1 MGVGASRKDH
11 KHHSK
16 RIPSPP
22 PPGESLSPLTDTV
35 QPKIPVQ
42 DQHFSHEAQNKD
54 IKEQVHVARTS
65 QTSTDKK
72 ASPNDTLETYKAK
85 YPDQAEDLET
95 MLERLQAL
103 KNFVD
108 QNLNDPVDY
117 AKVGKT
123 IEGLFHT
130 SYLTGKSA
138 GTGEE
143 KQFTTLIE
151 FTIEVGGAEQLKLF
165 VQHCWKK
172 FSYLIKEES
181 DGEDSDDKEEPNDN
195 EDSDDEEEPNDNEDS
210 DDEEEPN
217 DSEES
222 DDEEEIDDL
231 YVLLDCLSNTL
242 AAIQN
247 LSDSHS
253 CYDCLLGTIAAI
265 QNFANFHQGFCSAC
279 ADAGIISMC
288 FEIVKQID
296 AENSNWE
303 EEDEDSELVTIIDNS
318 IGILHNISRRLRDR
332 ELFANREQT
341 LLYFA
346 KKKVPAIA
354 AESLLTLAYLVD
366 ENTNHLILADEN
378 LLSFIITLLDE
389 AWQSEDRHSNGYSA
403 KELAEGL
410 SHLAIN
416 DANKNI
422 LGQNGIIP
430 VLISVIKTSN
440 EDEEKAS
447 ATRALWMLAFD
458 DNNKKEIR
466 QEEGAMDILHQLQQS
481 ENPEVQKAAA
491 GALWELEGKTAR
503 HLERIE
509 STGNHVM
516 ISYQWDSQEVLVE
529 VKNRLRASGYRV
541 WMDLEQMRGS
551 TLDSMAEAVENGSV
565 VLVCVSRRYKE
576 SQNCRSEATYAYDLK
591 KDIIPLM
598 MECNY
603 KGDGWLGLIVT
614 GKMRFKF
621 WSKDVL
627 EESVTKLIRELGE
640 RGKHVDV
647 ADGPPKPVVQADQAD
662 IVATSPSSPGVFT
675 WTNERV
681 KQWFK
686 EIGLE
691 KVCKEDISG
700 MNGQSLT
707 DLQQLRK
714 ECPEYFYRCLERD
727 LNLTNML
734 DIFTFT
740 KGLGKLF

>member
-1 MGVGASRKDH
+1 MGAGASRN
-11 KHHSK
+11 HHSK
-16 RIPSPP
+16 GIPSPP
-22 PPGESLSPLTDTV
+22 RESLSPVKDTV

-54 IKEQVHVARTS
+54 IKEQVDVARTS

-72 ASPNDTLETYKAK
+72 ASPNDTLETYIVKH
-85 YPDQAEDLET
+85 PDQAENLET

-103 KNFVD
+103 KNFVAK
-108 QNLNDPVDY
+108 NLNDPEDY
-117 AKVGKT
+117 ATLGKQT
-123 IEGLFHT
+123 IEGLFETSVHT
-130 SYLTGKSA
+130 FESA
-138 GTGEE
+138 GTQEE
-143 KQFTTLIE
+143 KEFITLIE
-151 FTIEVGGAEQLKLF
+151 FTIDVGGAEQLKRF
-165 VQHCWKK
+165 VQHCFKK
-172 FSYLIKEES
+172 FSYLI
-181 DGEDSDDKEEPNDN
+181 N
-195 EDSDDEEEPNDNEDS
+195 
-210 DDEEEPN
+210 
-217 DSEES
+217 EES
-222 DDEEEIDDL
+222 DDEEETDD
-231 YVLLDCLSNTL
+231 YTCYDCLSNTL
-242 AAIQN
+242 A
-247 LSDSHS
+247 
-253 CYDCLLGTIAAI
+253 TI
-265 QNFANFHQGFCSAC
+265 QNFSDFHQGFCSAC
-279 ADAGIISMC
+279 AGAGIISMC
-288 FEIVKQID
+288 FEIIKQID

-366 ENTNHLILADEN
+366 ENTNHLISADEN

-416 DANKNI
+416 DANKTI
-422 LGQNGIIP
+422 LGQNGVIP

-458 DNNKKEIR
+458 DNNKGEIR

-481 ENPEVQKAAA
+481 KNSEVQKAAA

-503 HLERIE
+503 QSSEKIE

-529 VKNRLRASGYRV
+529 VKNRLQASGYRV
-541 WMDLEQMRGS
+541 WMDLEQMGGS
-551 TLDSMAEAVENGSV
+551 TLEAMAKAVEDSSV
-565 VLVCVSRRYKE
+565 VLICVSERYKE
-576 SQNCRSEATYAYDLK
+576 SPNCRSEAEYAYQLR

-598 MECNY
+598 MQGKY
-603 KGDGWLGLIVT
+603 RGDGWLGMLVGT
-614 GKMRFKF
+614 KLWFDF
-621 WSKDVL
+621 QSKHVL
-627 EESVTKLIRELGE
+627 EQGVTKLIRELGG
-640 RGKHVDV
+640 RGKELDV
-647 ADGPPKPVVQADQAD
+647 TDGPSEPAVRTVQADVL
-662 IVATSPSSPGVFT
+662 VAPSSPGVST
-675 WTNERV
+675 WTNKDV

-691 KVCKEDISG
+691 KVCEKDISE
-700 MNGQSLT
+700 MNGQTLIDLQELRGECPDYFYKCIERTLKLT
-707 DLQQLRK
+707 DMFDLLKFRK
-714 ECPEYFYRCLERD
+714 ELS
-727 LNLTNML
+727 
-734 DIFTFT
+734 
-740 KGLGKLF
+740 KLV

>member
-1 MGVGASRKDH
+1 MGAGASRN
-11 KHHSK
+11 HHSK
-16 RIPSPP
+16 GIPSPP
-22 PPGESLSPLTDTV
+22 RESLSPVKDTV

-103 KNFVD
+103 KNFVAK
-108 QNLNDPVDY
+108 NLNDPEDY
-117 AKVGKT
+117 ATLGKQT
-123 IEGLFHT
+123 IEGLFETSVHT
-130 SYLTGKSA
+130 FESA
-138 GTGEE
+138 GTQEE
-143 KQFTTLIE
+143 KDFITLIE
-151 FTIEVGGAEQLKLF
+151 FTIDVGGAEQLKRF
-165 VQHCWKK
+165 VQHCFKK
-172 FSYLIKEES
+172 FSYLI
-181 DGEDSDDKEEPNDN
+181 N
-195 EDSDDEEEPNDNEDS
+195 
-210 DDEEEPN
+210 
-217 DSEES
+217 EES
-222 DDEEEIDDL
+222 DDEEETDN
-231 YVLLDCLSNTL
+231 YTCYDCLSNTL

-247 LSDSHS
+247 FSD
-253 CYDCLLGTIAAI
+253 
-265 QNFANFHQGFCSAC
+265 FHQGFCSAC
-279 ADAGIISMC
+279 AGAGIISMC

-366 ENTNHLILADEN
+366 ENTNHLILADKN

-491 GALWELEGKTAR
+491 GALWEIEGKTAR

-529 VKNRLRASGYRV
+529 VKNRLQASGYRV
-541 WMDLEQMRGS
+541 WMDLEQMGGS
-551 TLDSMAEAVENGSV
+551 TLEAMAKAVENSSV
-565 VLVCVSRRYKE
+565 VLICVSERYKE
-576 SQNCRSEATYAYDLK
+576 SPNCRSEAEYAYQLR

-598 MECNY
+598 MQGKY
-603 KGDGWLGLIVT
+603 RGDGWLGMLVGT
-614 GKMRFKF
+614 KLWFDF
-621 WSKDVL
+621 QSKHVL
-627 EESVTKLIRELGE
+627 EQGVTKLIRELGG
-640 RGKHVDV
+640 RGKELDV
-647 ADGPPKPVVQADQAD
+647 TDGPSEPAIRAVQADVL
-662 IVATSPSSPGVFT
+662 VAPSSPGVST
-675 WTNERV
+675 WTNKVV

-691 KVCKEDISG
+691 KVCKEDISE
-700 MNGQSLT
+700 MNGQTLIDLQELRGECPDYFYKCIERTLKLT
-707 DLQQLRK
+707 DMFDLLKFRK
-714 ECPEYFYRCLERD
+714 ELS
-727 LNLTNML
+727 
-734 DIFTFT
+734 
-740 KGLGKLF
+740 KLV

>member
-1 MGVGASRKDH
+1 MGAGASRN
-11 KHHSK
+11 HHSK
-16 RIPSPP
+16 GIPSPP
-22 PPGESLSPLTDTV
+22 RESLSPVKDTV

-54 IKEQVHVARTS
+54 IKQQVDVARTS

-72 ASPNDTLETYKAK
+72 ASPNDTLETYIVKH
-85 YPDQAEDLET
+85 PDQAEDLET

-103 KNFVD
+103 KNFVAK
-108 QNLNDPVDY
+108 NLNDPEDY
-117 AKVGKT
+117 ATLGKQT
-123 IEGLFHT
+123 IEGLFETSVHT
-130 SYLTGKSA
+130 FESA
-138 GTGEE
+138 GTQEE
-143 KQFTTLIE
+143 KEFITLIE
-151 FTIEVGGAEQLKLF
+151 FTIDVGGAEQLKRF
-165 VQHCWKK
+165 VQHCFKK
-172 FSYLIKEES
+172 FSYLI
-181 DGEDSDDKEEPNDN
+181 N
-195 EDSDDEEEPNDNEDS
+195 
-210 DDEEEPN
+210 
-217 DSEES
+217 EES
-222 DDEEEIDDL
+222 DDEEETDD
-231 YVLLDCLSNTL
+231 YTCYNCLFISL

-247 LSDSHS
+247 FSD
-253 CYDCLLGTIAAI
+253 
-265 QNFANFHQGFCSAC
+265 FHQGFCSAC
-279 ADAGIISMC
+279 AGAGIISMC

-422 LGQNGIIP
+422 LGQNGVIP

-458 DNNKKEIR
+458 NNNKEKVR

-481 ENPEVQKAAA
+481 KNSEVQKAAA

-503 HLERIE
+503 QSSEKME

-529 VKNRLRASGYRV
+529 VKNRLQASGYRV
-541 WMDLEQMRGS
+541 WMDLEQMGGS
-551 TLDSMAEAVENGSV
+551 TLEAMAKAVEDSSV
-565 VLVCVSRRYKE
+565 VLICVSERYKE
-576 SQNCRSEATYAYDLK
+576 SPNCRSEAEYAYQLR

-598 MECNY
+598 MQRKY
-603 KGDGWLGLIVT
+603 RGDGWLGMLVGT
-614 GKMRFKF
+614 KLWFDFQNKL
-621 WSKDVL
+621 VL
-627 EESVTKLIRELGE
+627 EQGVTKLIRELGG
-640 RGKHVDV
+640 RGKELDV
-647 ADGPPKPVVQADQAD
+647 TDGPSEPVVRAVQADLLAP
-662 IVATSPSSPGVFT
+662 PSSPGVST
-675 WTNERV
+675 WTNKDV

-691 KVCKEDISG
+691 KVCKEDISE
-700 MNGQSLT
+700 MNGQTLI
-707 DLQQLRK
+707 DLQELRG
-714 ECPEYFYRCLERD
+714 ECPDYFYRCIERTLKLTDMFD
-727 LNLTNML
+727 LLKFRKEL
-734 DIFTFT
+734 S
-740 KGLGKLF
+740 KLV

>member
-1 MGVGASRKDH
+1 MGAGASRN
-11 KHHSK
+11 HHSK
-16 RIPSPP
+16 GIPSPP
-22 PPGESLSPLTDTV
+22 RESLSPVKDTV

-54 IKEQVHVARTS
+54 IKEQVDVARTS
-65 QTSTDKK
+65 QTIADKK
-72 ASPNDTLETYKAK
+72 ASPNDTLETYIVKH
-85 YPDQAEDLET
+85 PDQAEDLET

-103 KNFVD
+103 KNFVAK
-108 QNLNDPVDY
+108 NLNDPEDY
-117 AKVGKT
+117 ATLGKQT
-123 IEGLFHT
+123 IEGLFETSVHT
-130 SYLTGKSA
+130 FESA
-138 GTGEE
+138 GTQEE
-143 KQFTTLIE
+143 KEFITLIE
-151 FTIEVGGAEQLKLF
+151 FTIEVGGAEQLKRF
-165 VQHCWKK
+165 VQHCFKK
-172 FSYLIKEES
+172 FSYLI
-181 DGEDSDDKEEPNDN
+181 N
-195 EDSDDEEEPNDNEDS
+195 
-210 DDEEEPN
+210 
-217 DSEES
+217 EES
-222 DDEEEIDDL
+222 DDEEETDD
-231 YVLLDCLSNTL
+231 YTCYGCLSNTL

-247 LSDSHS
+247 FSD
-253 CYDCLLGTIAAI
+253 
-265 QNFANFHQGFCSAC
+265 FHQGFCSAC
-279 ADAGIISMC
+279 AGAGIISMC

-303 EEDEDSELVTIIDNS
+303 EEDEDSELVTIIDGS

-366 ENTNHLILADEN
+366 ENTNHLISADEN

-422 LGQNGIIP
+422 LGQNGVIP

-447 ATRALWMLAFD
+447 ATRALWMLAFA
-458 DNNKKEIR
+458 DNNKEKVR

-481 ENPEVQKAAA
+481 KNSEVQKAAA

-503 HLERIE
+503 QSSEKIE

-529 VKNRLRASGYRV
+529 VKNRLQASGYRV
-541 WMDLEQMRGS
+541 WMDLEQMGGS
-551 TLDSMAEAVENGSV
+551 TLEAMAKAVEDSSV
-565 VLVCVSRRYKE
+565 VLICVSERYKE
-576 SQNCRSEATYAYDLK
+576 SPNCRSEAEYAYQLR

-598 MECNY
+598 MQGKY
-603 KGDGWLGLIVT
+603 RGDGWLGMLVGT
-614 GKMRFKF
+614 KLWFDF
-621 WSKDVL
+621 QSKHVL
-627 EESVTKLIRELGE
+627 EQGVTKLIRELGG
-640 RGKHVDV
+640 RGKELDV
-647 ADGPPKPVVQADQAD
+647 TDGPSEPAVRTVQADVL
-662 IVATSPSSPGVFT
+662 VAPSSPGVST
-675 WTNERV
+675 WTNKDV

-691 KVCKEDISG
+691 KVCEKDISE
-700 MNGQSLT
+700 MNGQTLIDLQELRGECPDYFYKCIERTLKLT
-707 DLQQLRK
+707 DMFDLLKFRK
-714 ECPEYFYRCLERD
+714 ELS
-727 LNLTNML
+727 
-734 DIFTFT
+734 
-740 KGLGKLF
+740 KLV

>member
-1 MGVGASRKDH
+1 MGSGASRKHH
-11 KHHSK
+11 KYHSK

-22 PPGESLSPLTDTV
+22 PPGESLSPVKDTV

-54 IKEQVHVARTS
+54 IKEQVHVAR
-65 QTSTDKK
+65 TSTDKK

-108 QNLNDPVDY
+108 KNLNDLEDY
-117 AKVGKT
+117 AKMGRQT
-123 IEGLFHT
+123 IPGLFVTSVHT
-130 SYLTGKSA
+130 YESTG
-138 GTGEE
+138 TQEE
-143 KQFTTLIE
+143 KQFITLME
-151 FTIEVGGAEQLKLF
+151 FTIDVGGAKQLKLF
-165 VQHCWKK
+165 AQHCFKK

-181 DGEDSDDKEEPNDN
+181 DDEDSVDKEEPNDN
-195 EDSDDEEEPNDNEDS
+195 KKSDDQEEPNDK
-210 DDEEEPN
+210 
-217 DSEES
+217 EES
-222 DDEEEIDDL
+222 DDEEEADD
-231 YVLLDCLSNTL
+231 YT
-242 AAIQN
+242 
-247 LSDSHS
+247 
-253 CYDCLLGTIAAI
+253 CYDCLCGTLGII
-265 QNFANFHQGFCSAC
+265 QNFSDFHQGFCSAC
-279 ADAGIISMC
+279 AGAGIISMC

-332 ELFANREQT
+332 KLFANREQT

-422 LGQNGIIP
+422 LGQNGVIP

-458 DNNKKEIR
+458 DNNKEKVR

-491 GALWELEGKTAR
+491 GALWEIEGKTAR

-529 VKNRLRASGYRV
+529 VKNRLQASGYRV
-541 WMDLEQMRGS
+541 WMDLEQMGGS
-551 TLDSMAEAVENGSV
+551 TLETMAKAVENSSV
-565 VLVCVSRRYKE
+565 VLICLSERYKE
-576 SQNCRSEATYAYDLK
+576 SPNCRSEAEYTYKLG

-598 MECNY
+598 MQRNY
-603 KGDGWLGLIVT
+603 KPDGWLGMLLGT
-614 GKMRFKF
+614 KF
-621 WSKDVL
+621 WIDFHSKHIVKTG
-627 EESVTKLIRELGE
+627 VTKLIKELGG
-640 RGKHVDV
+640 RGKDVDV
-647 ADGPPKPVVQADQAD
+647 TDGPSEPVVQAVQAD
-662 IVATSPSSPGVFT
+662 IVATSPSSLGVST
-675 WTNERV
+675 WTNEEV

-686 EIGLE
+686 KIGLE
-691 KVCKEDISG
+691 KVCKQDISG

-707 DLQQLRK
+707 DLQKLRE

-740 KGLGKLF
+740 KGLGELC

>member
-1 MGVGASRKDH
+1 MGAGASRN
-11 KHHSK
+11 HHSK
-16 RIPSPP
+16 GIPSPP
-22 PPGESLSPLTDTV
+22 RESLSPVKDTV

-54 IKEQVHVARTS
+54 IKEQVDVARTS
-65 QTSTDKK
+65 QTIAHKK
-72 ASPNDTLETYKAK
+72 ASPNDTLETYIVKH
-85 YPDQAEDLET
+85 PDQAEDLET

-103 KNFVD
+103 KNFVAK
-108 QNLNDPVDY
+108 NLNDPEDY
-117 AKVGKT
+117 ATLGKQT
-123 IEGLFHT
+123 IEGLFETSVHT
-130 SYLTGKSA
+130 FESA
-138 GTGEE
+138 GTQEE
-143 KQFTTLIE
+143 KEFITLIE
-151 FTIEVGGAEQLKLF
+151 FTIDVGGAEQLKRF
-165 VQHCWKK
+165 VQHCFKK
-172 FSYLIKEES
+172 FSYLI
-181 DGEDSDDKEEPNDN
+181 N
-195 EDSDDEEEPNDNEDS
+195 
-210 DDEEEPN
+210 
-217 DSEES
+217 EES
-222 DDEEEIDDL
+222 DDEEETDD
-231 YVLLDCLSNTL
+231 YTCYNCLFISL

-247 LSDSHS
+247 FSD
-253 CYDCLLGTIAAI
+253 
-265 QNFANFHQGFCSAC
+265 FHQGFCSAC
-279 ADAGIISMC
+279 AGAGIISMC

-422 LGQNGIIP
+422 LGQNGVIP

-458 DNNKKEIR
+458 NNNKEKVR

-481 ENPEVQKAAA
+481 KNSEVQKAAA

-503 HLERIE
+503 QSSEKIE

-529 VKNRLRASGYRV
+529 VKNRLQASGYRV
-541 WMDLEQMRGS
+541 WMDLEQMGGS
-551 TLDSMAEAVENGSV
+551 TLEAMAKAVEDSSV
-565 VLVCVSRRYKE
+565 VLICVSERYKE
-576 SQNCRSEATYAYDLK
+576 SPNCRSEAEYAYQLR

-598 MECNY
+598 MQCKY
-603 KGDGWLGLIVT
+603 RGDGWLGMLVGT
-614 GKMRFKF
+614 KLWFDFQNKL
-621 WSKDVL
+621 VL
-627 EESVTKLIRELGE
+627 EQGVTKLIRELGG
-640 RGKHVDV
+640 RGKELDV
-647 ADGPPKPVVQADQAD
+647 TDGPSEPAVRAVQADLLAP
-662 IVATSPSSPGVFT
+662 PSSPGVST
-675 WTNERV
+675 WTNKDV

-691 KVCKEDISG
+691 KVCKEDISE
-700 MNGQSLT
+700 MNGQTLI
-707 DLQQLRK
+707 DLQELRG
-714 ECPEYFYRCLERD
+714 ECPDYFYRCIERTLKLTDMFD
-727 LNLTNML
+727 LLKFRKEL
-734 DIFTFT
+734 S
-740 KGLGKLF
+740 KLV

>member
-1 MGVGASRKDH
+1 MGAGASRN
-11 KHHSK
+11 HHSK
-16 RIPSPP
+16 GIPSPP
-22 PPGESLSPLTDTV
+22 RESLSPVKDTV

-54 IKEQVHVARTS
+54 IKQQVDVARTS
-65 QTSTDKK
+65 HTNTDKK
-72 ASPNDTLETYKAK
+72 ASPNDTLETYIVKH
-85 YPDQAEDLET
+85 PDQAEDLEI

-103 KNFVD
+103 KNFVAK
-108 QNLNDPVDY
+108 NLNDPEDY
-117 AKVGKT
+117 ATLGKQT
-123 IEGLFHT
+123 IEGLFETSVHT
-130 SYLTGKSA
+130 FESA
-138 GTGEE
+138 GTQEE
-143 KQFTTLIE
+143 KEFITLIE
-151 FTIEVGGAEQLKLF
+151 FTIDVGGAEQLKLF
-165 VQHCWKK
+165 VQHCFKK
-172 FSYLIKEES
+172 FSYLI
-181 DGEDSDDKEEPNDN
+181 N
-195 EDSDDEEEPNDNEDS
+195 
-210 DDEEEPN
+210 
-217 DSEES
+217 EES
-222 DDEEEIDDL
+222 DDEEETDD
-231 YVLLDCLSNTL
+231 YTCYDCLSNTL

-247 LSDSHS
+247 FSD
-253 CYDCLLGTIAAI
+253 
-265 QNFANFHQGFCSAC
+265 FHQGFCSAC
-279 ADAGIISMC
+279 AGAGIISMC

-318 IGILHNISRRLRDR
+318 IGILHNISRRLRGR

-422 LGQNGIIP
+422 LGQNGVIP

-458 DNNKKEIR
+458 DNNKEKVR
-466 QEEGAMDILHQLQQS
+466 QEEGAMGILHQLQQS
-481 ENPEVQKAAA
+481 KNSEVQKAAA

-503 HLERIE
+503 QSSEKIE

-516 ISYQWDSQEVLVE
+516 ISYQWDSQEVLFE
-529 VKNRLRASGYRV
+529 VKNRLQASGYRV
-541 WMDLEQMRGS
+541 WMDLEQMGGS
-551 TLDSMAEAVENGSV
+551 TLEAMAKAVENSSV
-565 VLVCVSRRYKE
+565 VLICVSERYKE
-576 SQNCRSEATYAYDLK
+576 SPNCRSEAEYAYQLR

-598 MECNY
+598 MQCKY
-603 KGDGWLGLIVT
+603 RGDGWLGMLVGT
-614 GKMRFKF
+614 KLWFDFQNKQ
-621 WSKDVL
+621 VL
-627 EESVTKLIRELGE
+627 EQGVTKLIRELGG
-640 RGKHVDV
+640 RGKELDLT
-647 ADGPPKPVVQADQAD
+647 DGPSEPAVRTVQADLL
-662 IVATSPSSPGVFT
+662 VPPSSPGVST
-675 WTNERV
+675 WTNKNV

-691 KVCKEDISG
+691 KVCKEDISE
-700 MNGQSLT
+700 MNGQTLIDLQELRGECPDYFYKCIERTLKLT
-707 DLQQLRK
+707 DMFDLLKFRK
-714 ECPEYFYRCLERD
+714 ELS
-727 LNLTNML
+727 
-734 DIFTFT
+734 
-740 KGLGKLF
+740 KLV

>member
-1 MGVGASRKDH
+1 MGAGASRNSHH

-16 RIPSPP
+16 RLPSPP
-22 PPGESLSPLTDTV
+22 DESLSPLKDTV

-54 IKEQVHVARTS
+54 IKQQVDVARTS

-108 QNLNDPVDY
+108 KDLNDPEDY
-117 AKVGKT
+117 AKLGKT
-123 IEGLFHT
+123 TEGLFDT
-130 SYLTGKSA
+130 SVLTNQSA
-138 GTGEE
+138 GTRDE
-143 KQFTTLIE
+143 KQSTTLIE
-151 FTIEVGGAEQLKLF
+151 FTIDVGGAEQMKLF
-165 VQHCWKK
+165 VQHCWKN
-172 FSYLIKEES
+172 FSYLIKEA
-181 DGEDSDDKEEPNDN
+181 SDD
-195 EDSDDEEEPNDNEDS
+195 
-210 DDEEEPN
+210 
-217 DSEES
+217 EES
-222 DDEEEIDDL
+222 DDEEETDDF
-231 YVLLDCLSNTL
+231 YSF
-242 AAIQN
+242 
-247 LSDSHS
+247 
-253 CYDCLLGTIAAI
+253 YDCLWNTIAAI
-265 QNFANFHQGFCSAC
+265 HNFSDFHQGFCSAC
-279 ADAGIISMC
+279 AAAGVISMC
-288 FEIVKQID
+288 FENAEQID
-296 AENSNWE
+296 AENSKRE
-303 EEDEDSELVTIIDNS
+303 EENGKLVTILRS
-318 IGILHNISRRLRDR
+318 FLGILHNISRRLRDR

-341 LLYFA
+341 LLHFA
-346 KKKVPAIA
+346 RKKDPKIA
-354 AESLLTLAYLVD
+354 ALSLLALAYLVD

-378 LLSFIITLLDE
+378 LLSFIIILLDV
-389 AWQSEDRHSNGYSA
+389 AWQSEDRRRCYGYSA

-416 DANKNI
+416 DTNKTI
-422 LGQNGIIP
+422 LGQNGVIP

-458 DNNKKEIR
+458 DNNKGEVR

-481 ENPEVQKAAA
+481 KNSEVQKAAA

-503 HLERIE
+503 QSSEKIE

-529 VKNRLRASGYRV
+529 VKNRLQASGYRV
-541 WMDLEQMRGS
+541 WMDLEQMKGS
-551 TLDSMAEAVENGSV
+551 TLEAMAEAVENASA

-598 MECNY
+598 MERNY
-603 KGDGWLGLIVT
+603 KGDGWLGIIVT
-614 GKMRFKF
+614 GKMWFDF
-621 WSKDVL
+621 QSKHVL
-627 EESVTKLIRELGE
+627 EQSVTKVIKELGG
-640 RGKHVDV
+640 RGKDVDV
-647 ADGPPKPVVQADQAD
+647 TDGPSKPVVQAVQAD
-662 IVATSPSSPGVFT
+662 IVATSSSSPGVST
-675 WTNERV
+675 WTNEEV

-691 KVCKEDISG
+691 KVCKQDISG

-707 DLQQLRK
+707 DLQKLRE

-740 KGLGKLF
+740 KGLGELC

>member
-1 MGVGASRKDH
+1 MGVGASIKDH

-54 IKEQVHVARTS
+54 IKEQVDFAW
-65 QTSTDKK
+65 TSTDKK
-72 ASPNDTLETYKAK
+72 ASPNDTLEAYKAK

-95 MLERLQAL
+95 MLERLEAL

-108 QNLNDPVDY
+108 KNLNGPVDY
-117 AKVGKT
+117 AKVSKT

-130 SYLTGKSA
+130 SCLTAKSA

-143 KQFTTLIE
+143 KQFTTLLE
-151 FTIEVGGAEQLKLF
+151 FTIEVGGAEQLKRF

-181 DGEDSDDKEEPNDN
+181 DGEESGDKEEPNDNKESDDKEEPNDN
-195 EDSDDEEEPNDNEDS
+195 KESDDDEETG
-210 DDEEEPN
+210 
-217 DSEES
+217 
-222 DDEEEIDDL
+222 DL
-231 YVLLDCLSNTL
+231 YSLLDCLSNSI

-253 CYDCLLGTIAAI
+253 CYDCLFSTIAAI
-265 QNFANFHQGFCSAC
+265 LNFADFHQGFCSAC
-279 ADAGIISMC
+279 AGAGIISMC

-296 AENSNWE
+296 AENPNWE
-303 EEDEDSELVTIIDNS
+303 EENYKLVAIIQS
-318 IGILHNISRRLRDR
+318 FLGILHNISRRLRDR
-332 ELFANREQT
+332 EQFANREQT

-346 KKKVPAIA
+346 KKKDREIA
-354 AESLLTLAYLVD
+354 ALSLLTLAYLVD
-366 ENTNHLILADEN
+366 ENTNHLISADRK
-378 LLSFIITLLDE
+378 LLRFIITLLDE
-389 AWQSEDRHSNGYSA
+389 AWLSEDRKSNGFHA

-416 DANKNI
+416 DDNKKI
-422 LGQNGIIP
+422 LGQIGVIP
-430 VLISVIKTSN
+430 VLIPVIKTSN
-440 EDEEKAS
+440 EDEERAS

-458 DNNKKEIR
+458 DNNKNKIL

-481 ENPEVQKAAA
+481 ENSEVQKAAA
-491 GALWELEGKTAR
+491 GALWKLEGKTAR
-503 HLERIE
+503 QSSEKIE

-529 VKNRLRASGYRV
+529 VKNRLQASGHRV
-541 WMDLEQMRGS
+541 WMDMEQMGGS
-551 TLDSMAEAVENGSV
+551 TLETMAKAVENSSV
-565 VLVCVSRRYKE
+565 VLICVSERYKE
-576 SQNCRSEATYAYDLK
+576 SPNCRSEAEYTYKLG

-598 MECNY
+598 MQRTY
-603 KGDGWLGLIVT
+603 KPDGWLGMLVGT
-614 GKMRFKF
+614 KF
-621 WSKDVL
+621 WIDFHSKHVI
-627 EESVTKLIRELGE
+627 EQGVTKLIKELDG
-640 RGKHVDV
+640 RGKDVDV
-647 ADGPPKPVVQADQAD
+647 ADGPSKPVVQAVQAD
-662 IVATSPSSPGVFT
+662 IVATSPSSPGVST
-675 WTNERV
+675 WTNEEV

-691 KVCKEDISG
+691 KVCKKNISG

-707 DLQQLRK
+707 NLQKLRD

-727 LNLTNML
+727 LKLTNML

-740 KGLGKLF
+740 KGLGELC

>member
-1 MGVGASRKDH
+1 MGAGASRN
-11 KHHSK
+11 HHSK
-16 RIPSPP
+16 GIPSPP
-22 PPGESLSPLTDTV
+22 RESLSPVKDTI

-42 DQHFSHEAQNKD
+42 DQHFSHEEQNKD
-54 IKEQVHVARTS
+54 IKQQVHVAR
-65 QTSTDKK
+65 TSTDKK
-72 ASPNDTLETYKAK
+72 ASPNDTLETYIVKH
-85 YPDQAEDLET
+85 PDQAEDLET

-103 KNFVD
+103 KNFVAK
-108 QNLNDPVDY
+108 NLNDPEDY
-117 AKVGKT
+117 ATLGKQT
-123 IEGLFHT
+123 IEGLFETSVHT
-130 SYLTGKSA
+130 FESA
-138 GTGEE
+138 GTQEE
-143 KQFTTLIE
+143 KEFITLIE
-151 FTIEVGGAEQLKLF
+151 FTIDVGGAEQLKRF
-165 VQHCWKK
+165 VQHCFKK
-172 FSYLIKEES
+172 FSYLI
-181 DGEDSDDKEEPNDN
+181 N
-195 EDSDDEEEPNDNEDS
+195 
-210 DDEEEPN
+210 
-217 DSEES
+217 EES
-222 DDEEEIDDL
+222 DDEEETDD
-231 YVLLDCLSNTL
+231 YTCYDCLSNTL

-247 LSDSHS
+247 FSD
-253 CYDCLLGTIAAI
+253 
-265 QNFANFHQGFCSAC
+265 FHQGFCSAC
-279 ADAGIISMC
+279 AGAGIISMC

-303 EEDEDSELVTIIDNS
+303 EEDEDSELVTIVDNS

-422 LGQNGIIP
+422 LGQNGVIP

-447 ATRALWMLAFD
+447 ATRALWMLAFA
-458 DNNKKEIR
+458 DNNKEKVR

-481 ENPEVQKAAA
+481 KNSEVQKAAA

-503 HLERIE
+503 QSSEKIE

-529 VKNRLRASGYRV
+529 VKKRLQASGYRV
-541 WMDLEQMRGS
+541 WMDLEQMGGS
-551 TLDSMAEAVENGSV
+551 TLEAMAKAVENSSV
-565 VLVCVSRRYKE
+565 VLICVSERYKE
-576 SQNCRSEATYAYDLK
+576 SPNCRSEAEYAYQLR

-598 MECNY
+598 MQRKY
-603 KGDGWLGLIVT
+603 RGDGWLGMLVGT
-614 GKMRFKF
+614 KLWFDFQNKL
-621 WSKDVL
+621 VL
-627 EESVTKLIRELGE
+627 EQGVTKLIRELGG
-640 RGKHVDV
+640 RGKELDV
-647 ADGPPKPVVQADQAD
+647 TDGPSEPAVRAVQADLL
-662 IVATSPSSPGVFT
+662 ATPSSPGVST
-675 WTNERV
+675 WTNKDV

-691 KVCKEDISG
+691 KVCKEDISE
-700 MNGQSLT
+700 MNGQTLI
-707 DLQQLRK
+707 DLQELRG
-714 ECPEYFYRCLERD
+714 ECPDYFYRCIERTLKLTDMFD
-727 LNLTNML
+727 LLKFRKEL
-734 DIFTFT
+734 S
-740 KGLGKLF
+740 KLV

>member
-1 MGVGASRKDH
+1 MGAGASKN
-11 KHHSK
+11 HHSK
-16 RIPSPP
+16 GIPSPP
-22 PPGESLSPLTDTV
+22 RESLSPLKDTV

-54 IKEQVHVARTS
+54 IKGQVDVARTS
-65 QTSTDKK
+65 QTIADKK
-72 ASPNDTLETYKAK
+72 ASPNDTLETYIVKH
-85 YPDQAEDLET
+85 PDQAEDLET

-103 KNFVD
+103 KNFVAK
-108 QNLNDPVDY
+108 NLNDPEDY
-117 AKVGKT
+117 ATLGKQT
-123 IEGLFHT
+123 IEGLFQTSVHT
-130 SYLTGKSA
+130 FESA
-138 GTGEE
+138 GTQEE
-143 KQFTTLIE
+143 KEFITLIE
-151 FTIEVGGAEQLKLF
+151 FTIDVGGAEQLKRF
-165 VQHCWKK
+165 VQHCFKK
-172 FSYLIKEES
+172 FSYLI
-181 DGEDSDDKEEPNDN
+181 N
-195 EDSDDEEEPNDNEDS
+195 
-210 DDEEEPN
+210 
-217 DSEES
+217 EES
-222 DDEEEIDDL
+222 DDEEETDD
-231 YVLLDCLSNTL
+231 YTCYNCLFFSL

-247 LSDSHS
+247 FSD
-253 CYDCLLGTIAAI
+253 
-265 QNFANFHQGFCSAC
+265 FHQGFCSAC
-279 ADAGIISMC
+279 AGAGIISMC
-288 FEIVKQID
+288 FEIVIQID

-422 LGQNGIIP
+422 LGQNGVIP

-458 DNNKKEIR
+458 NNNKEKVR

-481 ENPEVQKAAA
+481 KNSEVQKAAA

-503 HLERIE
+503 QSSEKIE

-529 VKNRLRASGYRV
+529 VKNRLQASGYRV
-541 WMDLEQMRGS
+541 WMDLEQMGGS
-551 TLDSMAEAVENGSV
+551 TLETMAKAVEDSSV
-565 VLVCVSRRYKE
+565 VLICVSERYKE
-576 SQNCRSEATYAYDLK
+576 SPNCHSEAEYAYQLR

-598 MECNY
+598 MQRKY
-603 KGDGWLGLIVT
+603 RGDGWLGMLVGT
-614 GKMRFKF
+614 KLWFDFQNKL
-621 WSKDVL
+621 VL
-627 EESVTKLIRELGE
+627 EQGVTKLIRELGG
-640 RGKHVDV
+640 RGKELDV
-647 ADGPPKPVVQADQAD
+647 TDGPSEPAVRAVQADLLAL
-662 IVATSPSSPGVFT
+662 PSSPGVST
-675 WTNERV
+675 WTNKDV

-691 KVCKEDISG
+691 KVCKDDISQ
-700 MNGQSLT
+700 MNGQTLI
-707 DLQQLRK
+707 DLQELRG
-714 ECPEYFYRCLERD
+714 ECPDYFYRCIERTLKLTDMFD
-727 LNLTNML
+727 LLKFRKEL
-734 DIFTFT
+734 S
-740 KGLGKLF
+740 KLV

>member
-1 MGVGASRKDH
+1 MGAGASIKDH

-54 IKEQVHVARTS
+54 IKEQVDVAWP
-65 QTSTDKK
+65 STDTK
-72 ASPNDTLETYKAK
+72 APPNDTLEAYKAK
-85 YPDQAEDLET
+85 YPNQAEDLET
-95 MLERLQAL
+95 MLERLKAL
-103 KNFVD
+103 RNFVD
-108 QNLNDPVDY
+108 KNLNDPVDY
-117 AKVGKT
+117 AKVSKT
-123 IEGLFHT
+123 IKGLFHT
-130 SYLTGKSA
+130 SCLTVKSA

-143 KQFTTLIE
+143 KLFTTLIE
-151 FTIEVGGAEQLKLF
+151 FTIEVGGAEQLKRF
-165 VQHCWKK
+165 VQHCFKK
-172 FSYLIKEES
+172 LSYLINEES
-181 DGEDSDDKEEPNDN
+181 DDDEEPDDNEESDDKEEPNDN
-195 EDSDDEEEPNDNEDS
+195 E
-210 DDEEEPN
+210 
-217 DSEES
+217 ES
-222 DDEEEIDDL
+222 DDEEETGDL
-231 YVLLDCLSNTL
+231 YSLFDCLSDTI

-247 LSDSHS
+247 LSDSYS
-253 CYDCLLGTIAAI
+253 CYPCLWSSIATIH
-265 QNFANFHQGFCSAC
+265 NFSDFHQGFCSAC
-279 ADAGIISMC
+279 AGAGIISMC

-296 AENSNWE
+296 AENANWE
-303 EEDEDSELVTIIDNS
+303 EEDSKLVPIIQS
-318 IGILHNISRRLRDR
+318 SLGILHNISRRLRDR

-422 LGQNGIIP
+422 LGQNGVIP

-458 DNNKKEIR
+458 NNNKEKVR

-481 ENPEVQKAAA
+481 KNSEVQKAAA

-503 HLERIE
+503 QSSEKIE

-529 VKNRLRASGYRV
+529 VKNRLQASGYRV
-541 WMDLEQMRGS
+541 WMDLEQMGGS
-551 TLDSMAEAVENGSV
+551 TLETMAKAVEDSSV
-565 VLVCVSRRYKE
+565 VLICLSERYKE
-576 SQNCRSEATYAYDLK
+576 SPNCRSEAEYTYKLG

-598 MECNY
+598 MQRNY
-603 KGDGWLGLIVT
+603 KPDGWLGMLVGT
-614 GKMRFKF
+614 KF
-621 WSKDVL
+621 WIDFHSKHVI
-627 EESVTKLIRELGE
+627 EQGVTKLVKELGG
-640 RGKHVDV
+640 RGKDVDV
-647 ADGPPKPVVQADQAD
+647 TDGPSKPVVQAVQAD
-662 IVATSPSSPGVFT
+662 IVATSPSSPGMST
-675 WTNERV
+675 WTNEEV

-691 KVCKEDISG
+691 KVCKKKISG

-707 DLQQLRK
+707 DLQQLRY

-740 KGLGKLF
+740 KGLGELC